1 MRAGEDDGLRQVLE
15 HVGEGRG
22 GVGHRVG
29 AVQHDEAVVVGVA
42 VGDAVGDVGP
52 PRGRHVAGVD
62 GRRELEGV
70 DLRVE
75 LLELGHTAEQV
86 LEVEGLQ
93 GAGLRITVHA
103 DCAARVDQKDS
114 ALHQRKR
121 LRCNFGAKIVIFS
134 ETFAIFAQNFK
145 NKLKTL

>member
-29 AVQHDEAVVVGVA
+29 AVQHDEAVVVCVA

-114 ALHQRKR
+114 ALHQE
-121 LRCNFGAKIVIFS
+121 NVYVVILG
-134 ETFAIFAQNFK
+134 QR
-145 NKLKTL
+145 